1 MVTRDFIE
9 QDNIKIFDANISRNH
24 LDYNALGL
32 DNLYALEEKHFW
44 FIARKE
50 FILKNIQKYV
60 EKSKKIIDIGAGTGN
75 ISRYLKINGYRDISV
90 GEMHLNGLRYAKSYG
105 VNECYQFNLL
115 DSPFKDEF
123 DAICLFDVLEHI
135 ENDDLGIQ
143 NTYKTLKNEGYLVL
157 TVPAHMWLWSRS
169 DEVSGHKVRYTKKQL
184 INKLK
189 ANNFDILR
197 ARYFFISIVP
207 LLLLRTMLKRDSGSQ
222 IKKEEYKE
230 EAPINPIINSVLLFI
245 SRLENKLNSY
255 LFNLFGGS
263 LLIIAKKK

>member
-1 MVTRDFIE
+1 MITRDFIE
-9 QDNIKIFDANISRNH
+9 QDNIKIFDANISKNH

-143 NTYKTLKNEGYLVL
+143 NAYKTLKNEGYLVL

-169 DEVSGHKVRYTKKQL
+169 DVVAGHKVRYTKKQL

-189 ANNFDILR
+189 ANNFDVIK

-207 LLLLRTMLKRDSGSQ
+207 LFILRTILKRDSVNY
-222 IKKEEYKE
+222 IKEEEYKE
-230 EAPINPIINSVLLFI
+230 EGLINPFINSILLFI